1 MSISSVGYETALRYR
16 LCCTGHPECRT
27 HSLCEVSGRVS
38 AKSMS
43 RRTSTGFSQTPSR
56 RTSARIPQRLIPA
69 GIWPLRARHWV
80 RKRPGCSPSSRD
92 TNPLEPSRRHTRQT
106 PPPPPPTPPAATP
119 AKRCGL
125 LGEPLPRS
133 PPRPTSP
140 LHRPACACH
149 PLRTHYQR
157 MSQHVPATPPPRSSP
172 PPPPPLSAE
181 FTTKTRHPSQK
192 PNASQLCSNCPPK
205 RDDSML

>member
-27 HSLCEVSGRVS
+27 HSLCEASGRVS

-80 RKRPGCSPSSRD
+80 RKRPGCSPSSRA
-92 TNPLEPSRRHTRQT
+92 TNPLD
-106 PPPPPPTPPAATP
+106 PPPPPTPQHRPPA
-119 AKRCGL
+119 
-125 LGEPLPRS
+125 
-133 PPRPTSP
+133 SP
-140 LHRPACACH
+140 LHP
-149 PLRTHYQR
+149 
-157 MSQHVPATPPPRSSP
+157 TPPAPTNNGFQNTAP
-172 PPPPPLSAE
+172 PHLTKTERLSALLNLLAE
-181 FTTKTRHPSQK
+181 
-192 PNASQLCSNCPPK
+192 
-205 RDDSML
+205 